1 MEPAAIVFPIRF
13 ATGNVAVQTTTSALS
28 EQGVLVRCLEPP
40 PAGTALSM
48 KLYLPGA
55 REALNLDGVVR
66 KHAKEGEEPG
76 FWAEFV
82 GAADKHRTQIN
93 EVIARRRRAADAK
106 PIGAV
111 ALNPHEEG
119 RRAFPRYNVQFAV
132 RFATVQDFVLEYAA
146 NISAGGVF
154 VHTENPPPL
163 KTVVQV
169 EMELPGGGSAVP
181 ARGLVVHRVTPA
193 DAKQCG
199 TVPGIGIQFVQE
211 ISFRQLLLSSGFML
225 HSRYPPYHVVRRI
238 VFSLQEIPR
247 LLLTLGTG
255 CLSALNTAS

>member
-13 ATGNVAVQTTTSALS
+13 ATGNIAVQTTTSALS

-40 PAGTALSM
+40 SAGTAVSI

-55 REALNLDGVVR
+55 REAMHLDGRVR
-66 KHAKEGEEPG
+66 EHANPGDEPG
-76 FWAEFV
+76 FWADFV
-82 GAADKHRTQIN
+82 GVADAQRAQIG
-93 EVIARRRRAADAK
+93 EVIARRRRSADAK

-111 ALNPHEEG
+111 ALNP
-119 RRAFPRYNVQFAV
+119 YNVQFAV

-181 ARGLVVHRVTPA
+181 ARALVVHRVT
-193 DAKQCG
+193 KQEAHQRG
-199 TVPGIGIQFVQE
+199 TVPGIGVQFMDADDE
-211 ISFRQLLLSSGFML
+211 FR
-225 HSRYPPYHVVRRI
+225 RRI
-238 VFSLQEIPR
+238 DAAITHILETER
-247 LLLTLGTG
+247 
-255 CLSALNTAS
+255 AA

>member
-13 ATGNVAVQTTTSALS
+13 ATGNVAVQTTTSAIN

-48 KLYLPGA
+48 KLYLPGS
-55 REALNLDGVVR
+55 REALQVDGVVR
-66 KHAKEGEEPG
+66 EHAHDGNQPG
-76 FWAEFV
+76 FWADFV
-82 GAADKHRTQIN
+82 GAAETHRAQIG
-93 EVIARRRRAADAK
+93 EVIARRLRAADAK
-106 PIGAV
+106 PIGAM
-111 ALNPHEEG
+111 ALSPHEDG

-181 ARGLVVHRVTPA
+181 ARGLVVHRVTTQ
-193 DAKQCG
+193 DAQKRG
-199 TVPGIGIQFVQE
+199 TVPGVGIQFMDADDE
-211 ISFRQLLLSSGFML
+211 FR
-225 HSRYPPYHVVRRI
+225 RRI
-238 VFSLQEIPR
+238 DAAITHILETER
-247 LLLTLGTG
+247 
-255 CLSALNTAS
+255 AA

>member
-13 ATGNVAVQTTTSALS
+13 ATGNIAVQTTTSALS

-40 PAGTALSM
+40 SAGTAVSI

-55 REALNLDGVVR
+55 REAMHLDGRVR
-66 KHAKEGEEPG
+66 EHANPGDEPG
-76 FWAEFV
+76 FWADFV
-82 GAADKHRTQIN
+82 GVADAQRAQIG

-106 PIGAV
+106 PIGAM
-111 ALNPHEEG
+111 ALSPRDEG

-169 EMELPGGGSAVP
+169 EMELPGGGIAVP
-181 ARGLVVHRVTPA
+181 ARALVVHRVT
-193 DAKQCG
+193 KQEAQQRG
-199 TVPGIGIQFVQE
+199 TVPGVGVQFMDADDE
-211 ISFRQLLLSSGFML
+211 FR
-225 HSRYPPYHVVRRI
+225 RRI
-238 VFSLQEIPR
+238 DAAITHILETER
-247 LLLTLGTG
+247 
-255 CLSALNTAS
+255 AA